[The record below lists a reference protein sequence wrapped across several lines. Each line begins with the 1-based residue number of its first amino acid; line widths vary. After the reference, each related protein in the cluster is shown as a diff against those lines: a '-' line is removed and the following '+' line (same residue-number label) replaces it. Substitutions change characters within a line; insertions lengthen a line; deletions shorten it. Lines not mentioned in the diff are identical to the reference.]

1 MIGTIAINKIKQE
14 EAKLV
19 ELAQKMW
26 DCPETAY
33 NEVNACAWTAELLKE
48 YGFEVETGAYGLPT
62 CVVGRWGS
70 GHPVIGLLGELD
82 ALPGMSQKVQ
92 TEKEPVVYGAPGQGC
107 GHNLLDVACL
117 AAAVGMKAE

>member
-26 DCPETAY
+26 DCPEAAY

-48 YGFEVETGAYGLPT
+48 YGFDESRIKEIVDTLVAARPEVRQA
-62 CVVGRWGS
+62 
-70 GHPVIGLLGELD
+70 GEAMERLNRSS
-82 ALPGMSQKVQ
+82 AHMRS
-92 TEKEPVVYGAPGQGC
+92 
-107 GHNLLDVACL
+107 
-117 AAAVGMKAE
+117 M